1 MFTLYS
7 IMKVSMSDL
16 EALEA
21 LNKLVKDAD
30 NALSD
35 LKMLQ
40 GSWEHDC
47 DEQKSFDSSCL
58 EKLTPIV
65 EGLLEE
71 AFDAYENHR

>member
-1 MFTLYS
+1 
-7 IMKVSMSDL
+7 
-16 EALEA
+16 

-40 GSWEHDC
+40 SSWEHDC

-58 EKLTPIV
+58 EKLTPLV

>member
-1 MFTLYS
+1 MRSYNLNPR
-7 IMKVSMSDL
+7 

-40 GSWEHDC
+40 SSWEHDC

-58 EKLTPIV
+58 EKLTPLV

>member
-1 MFTLYS
+1 MRSYNLNPR
-7 IMKVSMSDL
+7 

-21 LNKLVKDAD
+21 LNKLVKDTD

-58 EKLTPIV
+58 EKLTPLV

>member
-1 MFTLYS
+1 LRSYN
-7 IMKVSMSDL
+7 L
-16 EALEA
+16 NPREALEA

-40 GSWEHDC
+40 SSWEHDC

-58 EKLTPIV
+58 EKLTPLV